1 MSEKKQVVFI
11 MGPTATGKTK
21 LSIELA
27 LEFGFEIIN
36 TDSALVYR
44 GMDIGT
50 AKPTLQEREGI
61 VHHLIDIREP
71 SDPYSAGEFCED
83 ALRLIPEIH
92 KRGHIPCLVGG
103 TMLYFNYL
111 EKGQLGMPPS
121 DPAIRAEVEA
131 QGEKIGWPDMWEI
144 LKQKNPQRASE
155 LHPNDRQRVS
165 RALELE
171 AILAK
176 NPEAIAQNQT
186 PLADLYD
193 LDIICLEAKDRSVLH
208 ERIANR
214 FHQMLADGFLA
225 EAEKLFNDPKNDPG
239 LPAMRTV
246 GYRQAKEYLDGFCS
260 LDEFTDKAIA
270 ATRQLAKR
278 QHTWLNKWPDGCRIN
293 HQDETL
299 YESCRKKIA
308 GTF

>member
-214 FHQMLADGFLA
+214 FHQLLADGFLA

-246 GYRQAKEYLDGFCS
+246 GYRQAKEYLDGLCS

-278 QHTWLNKWPDGCRIN
+278 QHTWLNKWPDECRIN
-293 HQDETL
+293 HQDKTL
-299 YESCRKKIA
+299 YDICRKKLIVL
-308 GTF
+308 